1 MTLSPEA
8 RKRPPAW
15 LSIRALLYSL
25 MFAPLQLMVPALWMV
40 RPSRKRVPAPLML
53 SVAPS
58 GMVTLP
64 LSWSVESPLQFIVPV
79 TVKLAKPLSVPLL
92 TVRLATVALEATA
105 TMTLVLM
112 TAVSCVPGGTPP
124 LHVAPL
130 DQRPEATAVMVVG
143 ALTVKF
149 EALVPVPAAVVTAI
163 GPVVAPL
170 GTTAVI
176 CASLSTL

>member
-1 MTLSPEA
+1 MKLSPEA
-8 RKRPPAW
+8 RKRAPAW
-15 LSIRALLYSL
+15 LSISALLYSL
-25 MFAPLQLMVPALWMV
+25 MFAPLQLIVPALWMA

-53 SVAPS
+53 SVAPR
-58 GMVTLP
+58 GMGMLP
-64 LSWSVESPLQFIVPV
+64 LSWRVESPLPVIVPV
-79 TVKLAKPLSVPLL
+79 TVQLARPLSVPLL
-92 TVRLATVALEATA
+92 RGRLAAVALEATA

-130 DQRPEATAVMVVG
+130 DQRPEATAEMVAG
-143 ALTVKF
+143 AVTVEF

-163 GPVVAPL
+163 GPLVAPL
-170 GTTAVI
+170 GTTVVI

>member
-25 MFAPLQLMVPALWMV
+25 MF
-40 RPSRKRVPAPLML
+40 
-53 SVAPS
+53 
-58 GMVTLP
+58 G
-64 LSWSVESPLQFIVPV
+64 PLQFIVPV